1 MKVAVY
7 TRVQAQRI
15 HTQLE
20 IQKPYFYQCWVALK
34 TGDWYPLVIN
44 PYIYTLICQ
53 FPKFSKNQVLGIE
66 VWSSK
71 FPKSKNRPDNL
82 WLFDENCQ
90 CFAIFEMIRIE
101 QFFDSETF
109 KELELGSWFFKSS
122 KNRPRL
128 VFISHIIHSL
138 VSTIPYLY
146 MWLSGWLIIYCHIC
160 NEEARSLF
168 WTRILYVLFSQ
179 INFPSRL
186 KRDLCTFIGFHGHNF
201 CLAHEWM
208 MCSWLSL
215 DWCHR

>member
-7 TRVQAQRI
+7 TLSAGTKDSHTAWNSEAIFLPVLGGSQNGRLIPTGYQPIYI
-15 HTQLE
+15 HTYMSIPKIFKEPSLRN
-20 IQKPYFYQCWVALK
+20 I
-34 TGDWYPLVIN
+34 TVI
-44 PYIYTLICQ
+44 I
-53 FPKFSKNQVLGIE
+53 
-66 VWSSK
+66 K
-71 FPKSKNRPDNL
+71 FPKSKNRPENL

-109 KELELGSWFFKSS
+109 KESELGSWFFKSS

-160 NEEARSLF
+160 NEEARSF
-168 WTRILYVLFSQ
+168 VLDKNFICSFLSNKFSFKTQ
-179 INFPSRL
+179 
-186 KRDLCTFIGFHGHNF
+186 KRSMHSH
-201 CLAHEWM
+201 WV
-208 MCSWLSL
+208 SWA
-215 DWCHR
+215 